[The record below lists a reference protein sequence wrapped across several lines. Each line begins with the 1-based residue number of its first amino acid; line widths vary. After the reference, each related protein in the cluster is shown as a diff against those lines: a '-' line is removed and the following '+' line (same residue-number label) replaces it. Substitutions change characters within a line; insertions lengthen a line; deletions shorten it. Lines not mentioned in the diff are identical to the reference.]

1 MNSRGLKTLLKSAS
15 CLALYSF
22 LAGVLPGPVF
32 AQQAVVL
39 PVPVI
44 APAAGLSAVG
54 VVRAVTD
61 PRSIVPIAAPLAQN
75 LQVSPVTTPALS
87 LPTVLPLSHL
97 VGEEVRGVRGAPTA
111 FEAPPAVGPV
121 SAKPLHLL
129 ITGAPGS
136 GKTTFG
142 KLLAKDY
149 GMVHISVGELLRA
162 QAGSVPGLAETMAK
176 GGLVDSEIVLRIVR
190 ERLAQKDVVERG
202 FILDGFPRRLEE
214 AGVIEGWMK
223 DGGRIDA
230 MIQLEVS
237 DDELL
242 RRILA
247 RGRMDDSEEVF
258 RNRMEIYRRQTR
270 PVLEHFRER
279 LRVLEAKTEGSD
291 IGANY
296 AKVRALIESALPR

>member
-1 MNSRGLKTLLKSAS
+1 MERRGLKTFLKSVS
-15 CLALYSF
+15 VLALFGF
-22 LAGVLPGPVF
+22 LAGVLPGPVL

-39 PVPVI
+39 PVPV
-44 APAAGLSAVG
+44 ALTQVAPVVAANLRVAPVLPGTLPVLATPKLELRALPVLPAASPSVAHQ
-54 VVRAVTD
+54 
-61 PRSIVPIAAPLAQN
+61 AAAADAAD
-75 LQVSPVTTPALS
+75 V
-87 LPTVLPLSHL
+87 
-97 VGEEVRGVRGAPTA
+97 
-111 FEAPPAVGPV
+111 PAVGPV

-129 ITGAPGS
+129 ISGAPGS

-149 GMVHISVGELLRA
+149 GVVHISVGELLRA

-176 GGLVDSEIVLRIVR
+176 GGLVDSEIVRRIVT

-202 FILDGFPRRLEE
+202 FILDGFPRRMEE

-296 AKVRALIESALPR
+296 ARVRALVETALALRAR